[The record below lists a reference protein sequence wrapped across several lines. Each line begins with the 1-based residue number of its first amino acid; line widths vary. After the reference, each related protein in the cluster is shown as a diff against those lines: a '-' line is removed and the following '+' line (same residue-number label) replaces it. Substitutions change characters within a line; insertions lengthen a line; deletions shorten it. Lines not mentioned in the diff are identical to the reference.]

1 MKSQLVIFLFLL
13 VNVAQAYDFSAACP
27 TGQPLY
33 YSITDAEN
41 FKVRVTF
48 PGPTIDSAYYDIEQP
63 EGSLYIPEQVA
74 FNGNIYEVTSIGTC
88 AFAKCSTLTGTLT
101 IPPTITSIECY
112 AFLHCGHISTLVF
125 KASRCT
131 RAFAAFEGCAFGSI
145 IIEEGVEFIPD
156 GIFANSTGISTISF
170 PSTVQSIGTR
180 ACYNCPNL
188 KKVFLPDRLNQ
199 IGDYAFCDC
208 PSLEFVSTINSKS
221 IGKSAFR
228 NAVKLEV
235 IHLGTFVH
243 FVDEEAFYYC
253 DNVDTVYCHALN
265 PPSIDQNTFSDGI
278 LSGKLCVLCEVRD
291 DYLASQ
297 GWNRFGETLTIDP
310 YVLQAI
316 SHDEDCGYVSVTGS
330 LYCFGDDAMMEAIP
344 FENYRFD
351 SWDDGNMENPRIVTM
366 ESDTTFVAHFSI
378 DTTFVCV
385 EGVDCHDGFVTTS
398 GNRVCVHHAKGK
410 SVGVYSIVGR
420 LVFIGH
426 CDDEKTCFILPKQG
440 VYLVCIE
447 GKPRCYKVIL

>member
-1 MKSQLVIFLFLL
+1 MRTRIVILLFFL
-13 VNVAQAYDFSAACP
+13 VNVAKAYDFSSVCP
-27 TGQPLY
+27 TGQLLY

-41 FKVRVTF
+41 FKVGVTF
-48 PGPTIDSAYYDIEQP
+48 PGPTIDSAYYDLEQP
-63 EGSLYIPEQVA
+63 EGSLYIPEQVVY
-74 FNGNIYEVTSIGTC
+74 NGNMYEVTSIGTC
-88 AFAKCSTLTGTLT
+88 AFAKCSNLTGTLT
-101 IPPTITSIECY
+101 ISPTITSIESY

-131 RAFAAFEGCAFGSI
+131 KAFAAFEGCAFGSI
-145 IIEEGVEFIPD
+145 IIEEGVEVIPD

-170 PSTVQSIGTR
+170 PNTVQSIGNR
-180 ACYNCPNL
+180 VCFNSPNL

-208 PSLEFVSTINSKS
+208 PSLEFVSTINAKT

-228 NAVKLEV
+228 NAVKLEE
-235 IHLGTFVH
+235 IRLGPFVH
-243 FVDEEAFYYC
+243 FVDDEAFYYC
-253 DNVDTVYCHALN
+253 DNVDTVYCYALN
-265 PPSIDQNTFSDGI
+265 PPNIRQNTFSEGI
-278 LSGKLCVLCEVRD
+278 LSGKLCVFCEVRD
-291 DYLASQ
+291 DYIASQ
-297 GWNRFGETLTIDP
+297 GWNRFGETLAIDP

-366 ESDTTFVAHFSI
+366 ESDTTFVAYFSI

-420 LVFIGH
+420 LVFNGR
-426 CDDEKTCFILPKQG
+426 CDDEKTCFIFPKQG